1 MESVTVTS
9 SLSTTWGGTRW
20 GWGRTV
26 VVRVERA
33 WWGWAVV
40 WAGSSIES
48 SEGVEELT
56 ADAGQGQEKNK

>member
-1 MESVTVTS
+1 MKSVPVA
-9 SLSTTWGGTRW
+9 LSTSIRWGRSVVNRAGWGG
-20 GWGRTV
+20 
-26 VVRVERA
+26 VERA

-48 SEGVEELT
+48 SEGVEIELG